1 MNSKFFDI
9 ISLVDELPIDSYK
22 EELIQI
28 LLCCNRFN
36 ISIPKDIRRLL
47 AKHLKIVRFFAKEI
61 DSHGK
66 IYIGKV
72 SDFVVVDSNDDYTE
86 LCYYEQNLL
95 LGKNKFF
102 MYLPNLS
109 EYTLSLYTRNT
120 SIKYYKIVD
129 DKLKTSLFRLKSGL
143 NSKMNIF
150 RRQCVKYSNIEVVLH
165 AKLPLLYIGNQMWIQ
180 NLWPARFVEERCVRF
195 NIQNIENEKEIEDAV
210 KVCLQYKLIT
220 LNGKIT
226 PNSSFYDEL
235 GILN

>member
-9 ISLVDELPIDSYK
+9 ISLVDELPIDTYK

-47 AKHLKIVRFFAKEI
+47 AKHLQIFRFFAREI
-61 DSHGK
+61 DPSGK
-66 IYIGKV
+66 IYISKV
-72 SDFVVVDSNDDYTE
+72 SDFVIIDSNDDYME
-86 LCYYEQNLL
+86 LCYYGQKLL
-95 LGKNKFF
+95 LGKNKIF

-120 SIKYYKIVD
+120 TIKYYKIVD

-150 RRQCVKYSNIEVVLH
+150 RRQC

-180 NLWPARFVEERCVRF
+180 NLWPSRFVEERCVRF
-195 NIQNIENEKEIEDAV
+195 NIKNIENEKEIEDAA
-210 KVCLQYKLIT
+210 KICLQYKLIT
-220 LNGKIT
+220 LNNESIPLET
-226 PNSSFYDEL
+226 FYDEL
-235 GILN
+235 GILH